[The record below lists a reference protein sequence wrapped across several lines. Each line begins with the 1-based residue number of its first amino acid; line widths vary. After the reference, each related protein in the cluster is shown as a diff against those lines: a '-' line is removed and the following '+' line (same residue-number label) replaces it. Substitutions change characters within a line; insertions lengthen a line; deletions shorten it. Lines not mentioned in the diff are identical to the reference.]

1 MLMDHNEHSSSS
13 QSTYA
18 YYFTEL
24 TPAPALSFQPPDWL
38 RVSADHFAEV
48 AFVFGGYEAA
58 QNDELKEGMD
68 NFTIF
73 KNWRKTIPLNCFRN
87 FLK

>member
-1 MLMDHNEHSSSS
+1 MDHSEHSSSN

-24 TPAPALSFQPPDWL
+24 TPLPALFFSVPDWL

-48 AFVFGGYEAA
+48 GLVFGAYQAVR
-58 QNDELKEGMD
+58 NDELKEGLN
-68 NFTIF
+68 NFT
-73 KNWRKTIPLNCFRN
+73 TFRN
-87 FLK
+87 